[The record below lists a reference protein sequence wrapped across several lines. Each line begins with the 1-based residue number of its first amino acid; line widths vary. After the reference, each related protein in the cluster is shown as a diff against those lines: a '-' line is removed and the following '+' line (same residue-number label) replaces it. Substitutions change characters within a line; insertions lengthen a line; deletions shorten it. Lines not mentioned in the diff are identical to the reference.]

1 MPRKPGSNWLMPIGS
16 AEPIA
21 ISVPGSGFPV
31 KDFLTL
37 NREPIGTKDSHMID
51 RYMPEDFAKIW
62 SEENMF
68 RTWLRVELE
77 VCRVLAEKGWIP
89 KESMETIERKAD
101 FSVARIK
108 EIENI
113 THHDLIAFTTSVA
126 EHVGPDSRFIHW
138 GLTSTD
144 VVDTAR
150 GLQLK
155 QASEKIL
162 IAVDEL
168 RKAIAERAEQHR
180 RTLMMGRTHGVHAE
194 VTTFGLKLAVWY
206 DEMRRNRERMERA
219 AETVSVG
226 KLSGAVGTFAHLDP
240 DVEAIVCERMG
251 LKPAPV
257 STQTLQRDRHAEFLC
272 TIAIVG
278 SSLDKFATEIRH
290 LQRTEV
296 REAEEPFAA
305 GQKGSSAMPHKRNPI
320 KCEQISGLSRLLRG
334 YAVTAL
340 EDVALWHE
348 RDISHSS
355 AERVILP
362 DATSVLCYM
371 LRAMAKIV
379 SRMVVYPERMLKNIE
394 LMRGLAYSGQLLL
407 DLTRKGVARE
417 EAYRWIQRCSMKVW
431 DEDKDFLQ
439 VLQEDPDITQ
449 VLSREEIRSVV
460 NPELQLRNV
469 DAIFSR
475 VFTK

>member
-1 MPRKPGSNWLMPIGS
+1 
-16 AEPIA
+16 
-21 ISVPGSGFPV
+21 
-31 KDFLTL
+31 
-37 NREPIGTKDSHMID
+37 MID
-51 RYMPEDFAKIW
+51 RYMPRDFEEIW

-89 KESMETIERKAD
+89 RESMEVIEKKAG
-101 FSVARIK
+101 FSVPRIR
-108 EIENI
+108 EIENV

-126 EHVGPDSRFIHW
+126 EYVGPDSRFIHW

-144 VVDTAR
+144 VIDTAR

-162 IAVDEL
+162 AAIDEL
-168 RKAIAERAEQHR
+168 QKVIRERAMEHR

-206 DEMRRNRERMERA
+206 DEMKRNRERMERA

-226 KLSGAVGTFAHLDP
+226 KISGAVGTFAHLDP
-240 DVEAIVCERMG
+240 DVEASVCERMG
-251 LKPAPV
+251 LKAAPA
-257 STQTLQRDRHAEFLC
+257 STQTLQRDRHAEYLC
-272 TIAIVG
+272 TISIIG

-305 GQKGSSAMPHKRNPI
+305 GQKGSSAMPHKRNPV
-320 KCEQISGLSRLLRG
+320 KCEQVSGLSRLLRG

-340 EDVALWHE
+340 ENVALWHE

-371 LRAMAKIV
+371 LRAMTKIIAK
-379 SRMVVYPERMLKNIE
+379 MVVYPERMLKNIE
-394 LMRGLAYSGQLLL
+394 LTRGLAYSGQLLL
-407 DLTRKGVARE
+407 DLTRKGVLRE
-417 EAYRWIQRCSMKVW
+417 EAYQWIQRCSMKVW
-431 DEDKDFLQ
+431 DEDKDFVE
-439 VLQEDPDITQ
+439 VLQEDPDITKA
-449 VLSREEIRSVV
+449 LSREEIQSVV
-460 NPELQLRNV
+460 NPQLQLRNV
-469 DAIFSR
+469 DTIFAR
-475 VFTK
+475 VFPE

>member
-1 MPRKPGSNWLMPIGS
+1 LQLGPFEGPATIKPPALPEDTYYRK
-16 AEPIA
+16 
-21 ISVPGSGFPV
+21 
-31 KDFLTL
+31 DH
-37 NREPIGTKDSHMID
+37 RMID
-51 RYMPEDFAKIW
+51 RYMPEDFAAIW

-89 KESMETIERKAD
+89 KESMETIEKKAD
-101 FSVARIK
+101 FSTSRIK

-126 EHVGPDSRFIHW
+126 EFVGPDSRYIHW

-155 QASEKIL
+155 QTSEKIL
-162 IAVDEL
+162 IAIDEL
-168 RKAIAERAEQHR
+168 RSAIGERAQEHR
-180 RTLMMGRTHGVHAE
+180 KTIMMGRTHGVHAE
-194 VTTFGLKLAVWY
+194 ITTFGLKLAVWY
-206 DEMRRNRERMERA
+206 DEMRRNRERMKRA
-219 AETVSVG
+219 AEAVSVG
-226 KLSGAVGTFAHLDP
+226 KISGAVGTFAHLDP
-240 DVEAIVCERMG
+240 DVEARVCEHLG

-257 STQTLQRDRHAEFLC
+257 STQTLQRDRHAEYLC
-272 TIAIVG
+272 TIAIIG
-278 SSLDKFATEIRH
+278 CSLDKFATEIRH

-305 GQKGSSAMPHKRNPI
+305 GQKGSSAMPHKRNPV
-320 KCEQISGLSRLLRG
+320 KCEQVSGLSRVLRG

-340 EDVALWHE
+340 ENVALWHE

-355 AERVILP
+355 AERIILP
-362 DATSVLCYM
+362 DATSCICYM
-371 LRAMAKIV
+371 LRAMTKII
-379 SRMVVYPERMLKNIE
+379 RKMVVYPERMRKNIE
-394 LMRGLAYSGQLLL
+394 LTRGLAYSGQLLL
-407 DLTRKGVARE
+407 DLTRKGVVRE

-431 DEDKDFLQ
+431 DEDKDFVQ
-439 VLQEDPDITQ
+439 ALQEDPDITK
-449 VLSREEIRSVV
+449 VLSRDEIRSVV
-460 NPELQLRNV
+460 NPDLQLRNA

-475 VFTK
+475 VFGPGS

>member
-1 MPRKPGSNWLMPIGS
+1 
-16 AEPIA
+16 
-21 ISVPGSGFPV
+21 
-31 KDFLTL
+31 
-37 NREPIGTKDSHMID
+37 
-51 RYMPEDFAKIW
+51 
-62 SEENMF
+62 
-68 RTWLRVELE
+68 
-77 VCRVLAEKGWIP
+77 LAAKGWIP
-89 KESMETIERKAD
+89 KESMENIEKKAD
-101 FSVARIK
+101 FSVPRIR
-108 EIENI
+108 EIENV

-144 VVDTAR
+144 VIDTAR

-162 IAVDEL
+162 AAMGEL
-168 RKAIAERAEQHR
+168 QNVIKERALEHR
-180 RTLMMGRTHGVHAE
+180 NTLMMGRTHGVHAE
-194 VTTFGLKLAVWY
+194 VTTLGLKLAVWY

-219 AETVSVG
+219 ADAVSVG
-226 KLSGAVGTFAHLDP
+226 KISGAVGTFAHLDP

-251 LKPAPV
+251 LKAAPA
-257 STQTLQRDRHAEFLC
+257 STQTLQRDRHAEYLC
-272 TIAIVG
+272 TIAIIG

-305 GQKGSSAMPHKRNPI
+305 GQKGSSAMPHKRNPV
-320 KCEQISGLSRLLRG
+320 KCEQVSGLSRLLRG

-340 EDVALWHE
+340 ENVALWHE

-371 LRAMAKIV
+371 LRAMTKIIAK
-379 SRMVVYPERMLKNIE
+379 MVVYPERMLKNME
-394 LMRGLAYSGQLLL
+394 LTRGLAYSGQLLL
-407 DLTRKGVARE
+407 DLTRKAVVRE

-439 VLQEDPDITQ
+439 VLQEDADISK
-449 VLSREEIRSVV
+449 VLSREEIQSVV
-460 NPELQLRNV
+460 NPKLQLRNV
-469 DAIFSR
+469 DAIFAR
-475 VFTK
+475 VFS

>member
-1 MPRKPGSNWLMPIGS
+1 
-16 AEPIA
+16 
-21 ISVPGSGFPV
+21 
-31 KDFLTL
+31 
-37 NREPIGTKDSHMID
+37 MID
-51 RYMPEDFAKIW
+51 RYMPADFEEIW
-62 SEENMF
+62 SEENMY

-89 KESMETIERKAD
+89 KESMAAIEQKAN
-101 FSVARIK
+101 FSVSRIK

-126 EHVGPDSRFIHW
+126 EHVGPDSRYVHW

-144 VVDTAR
+144 VIDTAR

-162 IAVDEL
+162 TALDDL
-168 RKAIAERAEQHR
+168 RKAIKERAMEHR
-180 RTLMMGRTHGVHAE
+180 KTLMMGRTHGVHAE

-206 DEMRRNRERMERA
+206 DEVARNRARMERA
-219 AETVSVG
+219 VETVSVG

-240 DVEAIVCERMG
+240 DVEATVCERMG
-251 LKPAPV
+251 LKAAPA
-257 STQTLQRDRHAEFLC
+257 STQTLQRDRHAEYLC
-272 TIAIVG
+272 TLAIIG

-305 GQKGSSAMPHKRNPI
+305 GQKGSSAMPHKRNPV
-320 KCEQISGLSRLLRG
+320 KCEQVSGLSRLLRG

-340 EDVALWHE
+340 ENVALWHE

-355 AERVILP
+355 AERVIFP

-371 LRAMAKIV
+371 LRAMTKIITK
-379 SRMVVYPERMLKNIE
+379 MVVYPERMLKNIE
-394 LMRGLAYSGQLLL
+394 LTRGLAYSGQLLL
-407 DLTRKGVARE
+407 DLTRKGVVRE

-431 DEDKDFLQ
+431 DEDKDFLR
-439 VLQEDPDITQ
+439 VLQEDPDIIQ

-460 NPELQLRNV
+460 NPQLQLRNV
-469 DAIFSR
+469 DAIFAR
-475 VFTK
+475 VFKD

>member
-1 MPRKPGSNWLMPIGS
+1 
-16 AEPIA
+16 
-21 ISVPGSGFPV
+21 
-31 KDFLTL
+31 
-37 NREPIGTKDSHMID
+37 MID
-51 RYMPEDFAKIW
+51 RYMPADFEEIW
-62 SEENMF
+62 SEENMY

-89 KESMETIERKAD
+89 KESMAVIEQKAN
-101 FSVARIK
+101 FSVSRIR

-126 EHVGPDSRFIHW
+126 EHVGPDSRYVHW

-155 QASEKIL
+155 QASDKIL
-162 IAVDEL
+162 TALDDL
-168 RKAIAERAEQHR
+168 RKAIQERAMEHR
-180 RTLMMGRTHGVHAE
+180 KTLMMGRTHGVHAE

-206 DEMRRNRERMERA
+206 DEMARNRARMERA
-219 AETVSVG
+219 VETVSVG

-240 DVEAIVCERMG
+240 DVEATVCERMG
-251 LKPAPV
+251 LKAAPA
-257 STQTLQRDRHAEFLC
+257 STQTLQRDRHAEYLC
-272 TIAIVG
+272 TLAIIG

-305 GQKGSSAMPHKRNPI
+305 GQKGSSAMPHKRNPV
-320 KCEQISGLSRLLRG
+320 KCEQVSGLSRLLRG

-340 EDVALWHE
+340 ENVALWHE

-371 LRAMAKIV
+371 LRAMTKIITK
-379 SRMVVYPERMLKNIE
+379 MVVYPERMLKNIE
-394 LMRGLAYSGQLLL
+394 LTRGLAYSGQLLL

-431 DEDKDFLQ
+431 DEDKDFLR
-439 VLQEDPDITQ
+439 VLQEDPDIIQ
-449 VLSREEIRSVV
+449 VLSREEIQSVV
-460 NPELQLRNV
+460 NPQLQLRNV
-469 DAIFSR
+469 DAIFAR
-475 VFTK
+475 VFKR

>member
-1 MPRKPGSNWLMPIGS
+1 
-16 AEPIA
+16 
-21 ISVPGSGFPV
+21 
-31 KDFLTL
+31 
-37 NREPIGTKDSHMID
+37 MID
-51 RYMPEDFAKIW
+51 RYMPEDFAEIW

-89 KESMETIERKAD
+89 KESMEVIEKKAD
-101 FSVARIK
+101 FSISRIK
-108 EIENI
+108 EIEKV

-126 EHVGPDSRFIHW
+126 EYVGPDSRYIHW

-155 QASEKIL
+155 QVNEKL
-162 IAVDEL
+162 LA
-168 RKAIAERAEQHR
+168 AIDALQSAIKERALQHR
-180 RTLMMGRTHGVHAE
+180 KTLMMGRTHGVHAE

-206 DEMRRNRERMERA
+206 DEMRRNRERMEHA
-219 AETVSVG
+219 AETVTMG
-226 KLSGAVGTFAHLDP
+226 KISGAVGTFAHLDP
-240 DVEAIVCERMG
+240 DVEAKVCERMG
-251 LKPAPV
+251 LKAAPI
-257 STQTLQRDRHAEFLC
+257 STQTLQRDRHAEYIC
-272 TIAIVG
+272 TIAIIG

-296 REAEEPFAA
+296 REAEEPFAV
-305 GQKGSSAMPHKRNPI
+305 GQKGSSAMPHKRNPV
-320 KCEQISGLSRLLRG
+320 KSEQVCGLSRLLRG
-334 YAVTAL
+334 YVIAAL
-340 EDVALWHE
+340 ENVALWHE

-362 DATSVLCYM
+362 DATAVLCYM
-371 LRAMAKIV
+371 LRAMTKIIAG
-379 SRMVVYPERMLKNIE
+379 MVVYPDRMLKNIE
-394 LMRGLAYSGQLLL
+394 LTRGLAYSGQLLL
-407 DLTRKGVARE
+407 DLTRKGIVRE

-439 VLQEDPDITQ
+439 VLQEDPEITK
-449 VLSREEIRSVV
+449 VLSRDAIQSVV

-469 DAIFSR
+469 DALFSR
-475 VFTK
+475 VFNS

>member
-1 MPRKPGSNWLMPIGS
+1 
-16 AEPIA
+16 
-21 ISVPGSGFPV
+21 
-31 KDFLTL
+31 
-37 NREPIGTKDSHMID
+37 MID
-51 RYMPEDFAKIW
+51 RYMPADFEEIW
-62 SEENMF
+62 SEENMY

-89 KESMETIERKAD
+89 KESMAAIEQKAN
-101 FSVARIK
+101 FSVSRIK

-126 EHVGPDSRFIHW
+126 EHVGPDSRYVHW

-144 VVDTAR
+144 VIDTAR

-162 IAVDEL
+162 TALDDL
-168 RKAIAERAEQHR
+168 RKAIKERAMEHR
-180 RTLMMGRTHGVHAE
+180 KTLMMGRTHGVHAE

-206 DEMRRNRERMERA
+206 DEVARNRTRMERA
-219 AETVSVG
+219 VETVSVG

-240 DVEAIVCERMG
+240 DVEATVCERMG
-251 LKPAPV
+251 LKAAPA
-257 STQTLQRDRHAEFLC
+257 STQTLQRDRHAEYLC
-272 TIAIVG
+272 TLAIIG

-305 GQKGSSAMPHKRNPI
+305 GQKGSSAMPHKRNPV
-320 KCEQISGLSRLLRG
+320 KCEQVSGLSRLLRG

-340 EDVALWHE
+340 ENVALWHE

-371 LRAMAKIV
+371 LRAMTKIITK
-379 SRMVVYPERMLKNIE
+379 MVVYPERMLKNIE
-394 LMRGLAYSGQLLL
+394 LTRGLAYSGQLLL
-407 DLTRKGVARE
+407 DLTRKGVVRE
-417 EAYRWIQRCSMKVW
+417 DAYRWIQRCSMKVW
-431 DEDKDFLQ
+431 DEDKDFLR
-439 VLQEDPDITQ
+439 VLQEDPDIIQ

-460 NPELQLRNV
+460 NPQLQLRNV
-469 DAIFSR
+469 DAIFAR
-475 VFTK
+475 VFKD

>member
-1 MPRKPGSNWLMPIGS
+1 
-16 AEPIA
+16 
-21 ISVPGSGFPV
+21 
-31 KDFLTL
+31 
-37 NREPIGTKDSHMID
+37 MID
-51 RYMPEDFAKIW
+51 RYMPEDFREIW

-77 VCRVLAEKGWIP
+77 TCRVLTEKGWIP
-89 KESMETIERKAD
+89 KESMETIEKKAN
-101 FSVARIK
+101 FSVDRIN
-108 EIENI
+108 EIENV

-126 EHVGPDSRFIHW
+126 EFVGPDSRYIHW

-144 VVDTAR
+144 VIDTAR

-162 IAVDEL
+162 AAIDEF
-168 RKAIAERAEQHR
+168 RKVIGERAQEHR
-180 RTLMMGRTHGVHAE
+180 KTLMMGRTHGVHAE

-206 DEMRRNRERMERA
+206 DEMRRNRERMQRA

-240 DVEAIVCERMG
+240 DVEAHVCERMG
-251 LKPAPV
+251 LKPAPI
-257 STQTLQRDRHAEFLC
+257 STQTLQRDRHAEYLC
-272 TIAIVG
+272 TIAVIG
-278 SSLDKFATEIRH
+278 ASLDKFATEIRH

-305 GQKGSSAMPHKRNPI
+305 GQKGSSAMPHKRNPV

-334 YAVTAL
+334 YSVTAM
-340 EDVALWHE
+340 ENVALWHE

-362 DATSVLCYM
+362 DATSLLCYM
-371 LRAMAKIV
+371 LRSMTKIV
-379 SRMVVYPERMLKNIE
+379 ARMVVYPERMLKNIE
-394 LMRGLAYSGQLLL
+394 LTRGLAYSGQLLL
-407 DLTRKGVARE
+407 DLTRKGVLRE
-417 EAYRWIQRCSMKVW
+417 DAYRWIQRCSMKVW

-439 VLQEDPDITQ
+439 VLQEDPDITKA
-449 VLSREEIRSVV
+449 LTRDEIRSVV
-460 NPELQLRNV
+460 NPEKQLRNV
-469 DAIFSR
+469 DAVFSR
-475 VFTK
+475 VFSL

>member
-1 MPRKPGSNWLMPIGS
+1 
-16 AEPIA
+16 
-21 ISVPGSGFPV
+21 
-31 KDFLTL
+31 
-37 NREPIGTKDSHMID
+37 MID
-51 RYMPEDFAKIW
+51 RYMPADFEEIW
-62 SEENMF
+62 SEENMY

-77 VCRVLAEKGWIP
+77 VCRVLTEKGWIP
-89 KESMETIERKAD
+89 KESMAAIEQKAN
-101 FSVARIK
+101 FSVSRIR

-126 EHVGPDSRFIHW
+126 EHVGPDSRYVHW

-144 VVDTAR
+144 VIDTAR

-155 QASEKIL
+155 QASDKIL
-162 IAVDEL
+162 TALDDL
-168 RKAIAERAEQHR
+168 RKAIKERAIEHR
-180 RTLMMGRTHGVHAE
+180 KTLMMGRTHGVHAE

-206 DEMRRNRERMERA
+206 DEMARNRARMERA
-219 AETVSVG
+219 VETVSVG

-240 DVEAIVCERMG
+240 DVEATVCERMG
-251 LKPAPV
+251 LKAAPA
-257 STQTLQRDRHAEFLC
+257 STQTLQRDRHAEYLC
-272 TIAIVG
+272 TLAIVG

-305 GQKGSSAMPHKRNPI
+305 GQKGSSAMPHKRNPV
-320 KCEQISGLSRLLRG
+320 KCEQVSGLSRLLRG

-340 EDVALWHE
+340 ENVALWHE

-371 LRAMAKIV
+371 LRAMTKIITK
-379 SRMVVYPERMLKNIE
+379 MVVYPERMLKNIE
-394 LMRGLAYSGQLLL
+394 LTRGLAYSGQLLL
-407 DLTRKGVARE
+407 DLTRKGVVRE

-431 DEDKDFLQ
+431 DEDKDFLR
-439 VLQEDPDITQ
+439 VLQEDPDIIQ
-449 VLSREEIRSVV
+449 VLSREEIQSVV
-460 NPELQLRNV
+460 NPQLQLRNV
-469 DAIFSR
+469 DAIFAR
-475 VFTK
+475 VFKD

>member
-1 MPRKPGSNWLMPIGS
+1 
-16 AEPIA
+16 
-21 ISVPGSGFPV
+21 
-31 KDFLTL
+31 
-37 NREPIGTKDSHMID
+37 MID
-51 RYMPEDFAKIW
+51 RYMPADFEEIW
-62 SEENMF
+62 SEENMY

-89 KESMETIERKAD
+89 KESMAAIEQKAN
-101 FSVARIK
+101 FSVSRIR

-126 EHVGPDSRFIHW
+126 EHVGPDSRYVHW

-144 VVDTAR
+144 VIDTAR

-155 QASEKIL
+155 QASDKIL
-162 IAVDEL
+162 TALDDL
-168 RKAIAERAEQHR
+168 RKAIKERAMEHR
-180 RTLMMGRTHGVHAE
+180 KTLMMGRTHGVHAE

-206 DEMRRNRERMERA
+206 DEMARNRARMERA
-219 AETVSVG
+219 VETVSVG

-240 DVEAIVCERMG
+240 DVEATVCERMG
-251 LKPAPV
+251 LKAAPA
-257 STQTLQRDRHAEFLC
+257 STQTLQRDRHAEYLC
-272 TIAIVG
+272 TLAIIG

-305 GQKGSSAMPHKRNPI
+305 GQKGSSAMPHKRNPV
-320 KCEQISGLSRLLRG
+320 KCEQVSGLSRLLRG

-340 EDVALWHE
+340 ENVALWHE

-371 LRAMAKIV
+371 LRAMTKIITK
-379 SRMVVYPERMLKNIE
+379 MVVYPERMLKNIE
-394 LMRGLAYSGQLLL
+394 LTRGLAYSGQLLL
-407 DLTRKGVARE
+407 DLTRKGVVRE

-431 DEDKDFLQ
+431 DEDKDFLR
-439 VLQEDPDITQ
+439 VLQEDPDIIQ

-460 NPELQLRNV
+460 NPQLQLRNV
-469 DAIFSR
+469 DAIFARSVSR
-475 VFTK
+475 TDFYLFHPIRK

>member
-1 MPRKPGSNWLMPIGS
+1 
-16 AEPIA
+16 
-21 ISVPGSGFPV
+21 
-31 KDFLTL
+31 
-37 NREPIGTKDSHMID
+37 MID
-51 RYMPEDFAKIW
+51 RYMPEDFAEIW

-89 KESMETIERKAD
+89 KDSMETIERKAD

-126 EHVGPDSRFIHW
+126 EYVGPDSRYIHW

-162 IAVDEL
+162 VAIDEL
-168 RKAIAERAEQHR
+168 RKTIAERAQQHR

-219 AETVSVG
+219 AEAVSVG

-257 STQTLQRDRHAEFLC
+257 STQTLQRDRHAELLC

-296 REAEEPFAA
+296 REAEEPFAV

-334 YAVTAL
+334 YAVTAM

-394 LMRGLAYSGQLLL
+394 LTRGLAYSGQLLL

-439 VLQEDPDITQ
+439 VLQEDPDIAQ
-449 VLSREEIRSVV
+449 VLSRKEIRSVV

-475 VFTK
+475 VFTI

>member
-1 MPRKPGSNWLMPIGS
+1 
-16 AEPIA
+16 
-21 ISVPGSGFPV
+21 
-31 KDFLTL
+31 
-37 NREPIGTKDSHMID
+37 MID

-77 VCRVLAEKGWIP
+77 TCRVLAEKGWIP
-89 KESMETIERKAD
+89 KDSMETIEQKAD

-113 THHDLIAFTTSVA
+113 THHDLIAFTSSVA
-126 EHVGPDSRFIHW
+126 EFVGPDSRYIHW

-162 IAVDEL
+162 VAIDEL
-168 RKAIAERAEQHR
+168 RKAIAERAQQHR
-180 RTLMMGRTHGVHAE
+180 KTHMMGRTHGVHAE

-219 AETVSVG
+219 AEAVSVG

-240 DVEAIVCERMG
+240 DVEARVCERMG
-251 LKPAPV
+251 LKPAPI
-257 STQTLQRDRHAEFLC
+257 STQTLQRDRHAEYLC
-272 TIAIVG
+272 TIAIIG

-305 GQKGSSAMPHKRNPI
+305 GQKGSSAMPHKRNPV

-334 YAVTAL
+334 YAITAL

-371 LRAMAKIV
+371 LRGMTRIVAK
-379 SRMVVYPERMLKNIE
+379 MVVYPERMLRNID
-394 LMRGLAYSGQLLL
+394 LTRGLAYSGQLLL

-439 VLQEDPDITQ
+439 VLQEDPDITK
-449 VLSREEIRSVV
+449 VLSREEIGSVV

-475 VFTK
+475 VFKN

>member
-1 MPRKPGSNWLMPIGS
+1 
-16 AEPIA
+16 
-21 ISVPGSGFPV
+21 
-31 KDFLTL
+31 
-37 NREPIGTKDSHMID
+37 MID
-51 RYMPEDFAKIW
+51 RYMPADFEEIW
-62 SEENMF
+62 SEENMY

-89 KESMETIERKAD
+89 KESMAAIEQKAN
-101 FSVARIK
+101 FSVSRIR

-126 EHVGPDSRFIHW
+126 EHVGPDSRYVHW

-144 VVDTAR
+144 VIDTAR

-155 QASEKIL
+155 QASDKIL
-162 IAVDEL
+162 AALDDL
-168 RKAIAERAEQHR
+168 RKAIKERAMEHR
-180 RTLMMGRTHGVHAE
+180 KTLMMGRTHGVHAE

-206 DEMRRNRERMERA
+206 DEMARNRARMERA
-219 AETVSVG
+219 VETVSVG

-240 DVEAIVCERMG
+240 DVEATVCERIG
-251 LKPAPV
+251 LKAAPA
-257 STQTLQRDRHAEFLC
+257 STQTLQRDRHAEYLC
-272 TIAIVG
+272 TLAIIG

-305 GQKGSSAMPHKRNPI
+305 GQKGSSAMPHKRNPV
-320 KCEQISGLSRLLRG
+320 KCEQVSGLSRLLRG

-340 EDVALWHE
+340 ENVALWHE

-371 LRAMAKIV
+371 LRAMTKIITK
-379 SRMVVYPERMLKNIE
+379 MVVYPERMLKNIE
-394 LMRGLAYSGQLLL
+394 LTRGLAYSGQLLL
-407 DLTRKGVARE
+407 DLTRKGVVRE

-431 DEDKDFLQ
+431 DEDKDFLR
-439 VLQEDPDITQ
+439 VLQEDPDILQ

-460 NPELQLRNV
+460 NPQLQLRNV
-469 DAIFSR
+469 DAIFAR
-475 VFTK
+475 VFED

>member
-1 MPRKPGSNWLMPIGS
+1 
-16 AEPIA
+16 
-21 ISVPGSGFPV
+21 
-31 KDFLTL
+31 
-37 NREPIGTKDSHMID
+37 MID
-51 RYMPEDFAKIW
+51 RYMPEDFEKIW

-77 VCRVLAEKGWIP
+77 VCRVLAEKGGIP
-89 KESMETIERKAD
+89 RESMETIEKKAD
-101 FSVARIK
+101 FSVPRIK
-108 EIENI
+108 EIEAV

-126 EHVGPDSRFIHW
+126 EFVGPDSRYIHW

-144 VVDTAR
+144 VLDTAR

-162 IAVDEL
+162 DAIDEL
-168 RKAIAERAEQHR
+168 QKAIRDRAMEHR

-206 DEMRRNRERMERA
+206 DEMRRNRERMARA
-219 AETVSVG
+219 AESVSVG
-226 KLSGAVGTFAHLDP
+226 KISGAVGTFAHLDP
-240 DVEAIVCERMG
+240 DVEALVCERMG
-251 LKPAPV
+251 LKAAPA
-257 STQTLQRDRHAEFLC
+257 STQTLQRDRHAEYLC
-272 TIAIVG
+272 TIAILG

-305 GQKGSSAMPHKRNPI
+305 GQKGSSAMPHKRNPV
-320 KCEQISGLSRLLRG
+320 KCEQVSGLSRLLRG
-334 YAVTAL
+334 YAVTAM
-340 EDVALWHE
+340 ENVALWHE

-362 DATSVLCYM
+362 DATAVLCYM
-371 LRAMAKIV
+371 LRAMTRIIA
-379 SRMVVYPERMLKNIE
+379 RMVVYPERMLKNIE
-394 LMRGLAYSGQLLL
+394 LTRGLAYSGQLLL
-407 DLTRKGVARE
+407 DLTRKGVLRE
-417 EAYRWIQRCSMKVW
+417 EAYKWIQRCSMKVW

-439 VLQEDPDITQ
+439 VLQEDPDITK
-449 VLSREEIRSVV
+449 VLTREEIQSVV
-460 NPELQLRNV
+460 NPQLQLRNV

-475 VFTK
+475 VFNK